1 MLGFMGKPAGESM
14 RVRVRTTEPDRDY
27 LLDVGESVTRT
38 DWAPGLEADGEIRLP
53 AEAFLRLVY
62 GRLDAGH
69 TPAYSAEG
77 VDLDQLRKVFPGF

>member
-1 MLGFMGKPAGESM
+1 M

-27 LLDVGESVTRT
+27 LLDVGESVTRM

-62 GRLDAGH
+62 GRLDAEH